1 MAEKMTKEEWYNQ
14 LFLGLGR
21 SKFRSSFHLKQKD
34 IDYIN
39 EKDLVDAGTIDSLE
53 IMQIVVEIEQSF
65 KIEIDSDDV
74 NEDNFNSIEAMIS
87 PAVIPNDGKQTPM
100 KGHPVFVAQH
110 ATATCCRECIRKW
123 HKIQPGRELSRIQ
136 QEYLVDVIMTWIEK
150 EMSERK

>member
-1 MAEKMTKEEWYNQ
+1 MKNK
-14 LFLGLGR
+14 L
-21 SKFRSSFHLKQKD
+21 LKILNDINSD

-87 PAVIPNDGKQTPM
+87 
-100 KGHPVFVAQH
+100 
-110 ATATCCRECIRKW
+110 
-123 HKIQPGRELSRIQ
+123 L
-136 QEYLVDVIMTWIEK
+136 IEK
-150 EMSERK
+150 YKEK